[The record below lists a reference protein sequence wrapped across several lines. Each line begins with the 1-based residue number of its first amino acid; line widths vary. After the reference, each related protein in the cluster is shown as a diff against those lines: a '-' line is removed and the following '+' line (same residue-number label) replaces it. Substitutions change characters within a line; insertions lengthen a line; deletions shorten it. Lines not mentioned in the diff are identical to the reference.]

1 MRRSRNSVPPSKNG
15 NVLSLESLVFL
26 LGNMANTRDIRI
38 RIKGVK
44 NTRQITRAM
53 QMVATSKMKKAQEA
67 AKSGRPY
74 ALLLADIIVSIADE
88 FEEVT
93 QSYYVE
99 RPIKHRGILV
109 IGTDKGLCGALN
121 SNLFRELNE
130 VDSSAKFV
138 SVGKRATQYLS
149 RTRKDLLADFSLPDK
164 PTFSEIRKIV
174 EFLLNSYDEGR
185 IDTIEVL
192 FTSFINTLRQ
202 EPELIRL
209 FPLNDLDSMTN
220 KLHERFGQPDH
231 VAPKDTREILFED
244 RDAVLSEIASLY
256 LKQEVFQLVLEAQA
270 SEHSARMVAMKTAT
284 DNAGN
289 LIDDLTLQY
298 NRARQAA
305 ITQEI
310 LEISAASFS
319 E

>member
-1 MRRSRNSVPPSKNG
+1 
-15 NVLSLESLVFL
+15 
-26 LGNMANTRDIRI
+26 MANTRDIRI

-53 QMVATSKMKKAQEA
+53 QMVATSKMKKAQES

-88 FEEVT
+88 FEEIT
-93 QSYYVE
+93 QSYYVQ
-99 RPIKHRGILV
+99 RPVKHRGILV

-121 SNLFRELNE
+121 SNLFRELND

-164 PTFSEIRKIV
+164 PTFSDIRKIV
-174 EFLLNSYDEGR
+174 DFLLRSYDDGR
-185 IDTIEVL
+185 MDTIEVL

-209 FPLNDLDSMTN
+209 FPLNDLDSMTE
-220 KLHERFGQPDH
+220 KLHARFGADEH
-231 VAPKDTREILFED
+231 VVPKDNREILIED
-244 RDAVLSEIASLY
+244 RDTVLSEIATLY
-256 LKQEVFQLVLEAQA
+256 LKQEIYQLVLEAQA

-319 E
+319 Q

>member
-1 MRRSRNSVPPSKNG
+1 
-15 NVLSLESLVFL
+15 
-26 LGNMANTRDIRI
+26 MANTRDIRI

-53 QMVATSKMKKAQEA
+53 QMVATSKMKKAQES

-88 FEEVT
+88 FEEIT
-93 QSYYVE
+93 QSYYVQ
-99 RPIKHRGILV
+99 RPVKHRGILV

-121 SNLFRELNE
+121 SNLFRELND
-130 VDSSAKFV
+130 VDSSATFV

-164 PTFSEIRKIV
+164 PTFSDIRKIV
-174 EFLLNSYDEGR
+174 DFLLRSYDDGR
-185 IDTIEVL
+185 MDTIEVL

-209 FPLNDLDSMTN
+209 FPLNDLDSMTE
-220 KLHERFGQPDH
+220 KLHARFGADEH
-231 VAPKDTREILFED
+231 VVPKDNREILIED
-244 RDAVLSEIASLY
+244 RDTVLSEIATLY
-256 LKQEVFQLVLEAQA
+256 LKQEIYQLVLEAQA

-319 E
+319 Q

>member
-1 MRRSRNSVPPSKNG
+1 
-15 NVLSLESLVFL
+15 
-26 LGNMANTRDIRI
+26 MANTRDIRI

-53 QMVATSKMKKAQEA
+53 QMVATSKMKKAQES
-67 AKSGRPY
+67 AKAGRPY

-93 QSYYVE
+93 QSYYVQ
-99 RPIKHRGILV
+99 RPVKHRGILV

-121 SNLFRELNE
+121 SNLFRELND
-130 VDSSAKFV
+130 VDASAKFV

-149 RTRKDLLADFSLPDK
+149 RARKDLLADFALPDK
-164 PTFSEIRKIV
+164 PTFSDIRKIV
-174 EFLLNSYDEGR
+174 EFLLRSYDDGR

-209 FPLNDLDSMTN
+209 FPLNDLDSMTP
-220 KLHERFGQPDH
+220 KLHERFGEAEH
-231 VAPKDTREILFED
+231 VTPKDTREILFED
-244 RDAVLSEIASLY
+244 RDAVLSELATLY
-256 LKQEVFQLVLEAQA
+256 LKQEIFQLVLEAQA

-319 E
+319 Q

>member
-1 MRRSRNSVPPSKNG
+1 
-15 NVLSLESLVFL
+15 
-26 LGNMANTRDIRI
+26 MANTRDIRI

-44 NTRQITRAM
+44 STRQITRAM
-53 QMVATSKMKKAQEA
+53 QMVATSKMKKAQDS

-88 FEEVT
+88 FLEVT
-93 QSYYVE
+93 NDYFME
-99 RPIKHRGILV
+99 RPVKHRGILV

-121 SNLFRELNE
+121 ANLFRMLSE

-138 SVGKRATQYLS
+138 SIGKRATQYLS
-149 RTRKDLLADFSLPDK
+149 RTHRDLLADFSLPDK
-164 PTFSEIRKIV
+164 PTFSDVKKVV
-174 EFLLNSYDEGR
+174 EFLLRNYNDGN

-192 FTSFINTLRQ
+192 YTGFINTLRQ
-202 EPELIRL
+202 EPELIPL
-209 FPLNDLDSMTN
+209 FPLNDLDEMSA
-220 KLHERFGQPDH
+220 KLHERFGIEDH
-231 VAPKDTREILFED
+231 EVPKDDREIISED
-244 RDAVLSEIASLY
+244 RDAVLSELATLY
-256 LKQEVFQLVLEAQA
+256 LKQEIHQLVLEAQA

-289 LIDDLTLQY
+289 LINDLTLQY

-310 LEISAASFS
+310 LEISASTLS
-319 E
+319 N

>member
-1 MRRSRNSVPPSKNG
+1 
-15 NVLSLESLVFL
+15 
-26 LGNMANTRDIRI
+26 MANTRDIRI

-53 QMVATSKMKKAQEA
+53 QMVATSKMKKAQES
-67 AKSGRPY
+67 AKAGRPY

-99 RPIKHRGILV
+99 RPVKHRGILV

-121 SNLFRELNE
+121 SNLFRELSD
-130 VDSSAKFV
+130 VDASAKFV

-149 RTRKDLLADFSLPDK
+149 RARKDLLADFALPDK
-164 PTFSEIRKIV
+164 PTFSDIRKIV
-174 EFLLNSYDEGR
+174 EFLLRSYEEGR

-202 EPELIRL
+202 EPELVRL
-209 FPLNDLDSMTN
+209 FPLNDLDSMTQ
-220 KLHERFGQPDH
+220 KLHERFGESDH

-244 RDAVLSEIASLY
+244 RDAVLSELATLY
-256 LKQEVFQLVLEAQA
+256 LKQEVHQLVLEAQA

-319 E
+319 Q

>member
-1 MRRSRNSVPPSKNG
+1 
-15 NVLSLESLVFL
+15 
-26 LGNMANTRDIRI
+26 MANTRDIRI

-53 QMVATSKMKKAQEA
+53 QMVATSKMKKAQES
-67 AKSGRPY
+67 AKAGRPY
-74 ALLLADIIVSIADE
+74 ALLLADIILSIADE

-93 QSYYVE
+93 QSYFVQ
-99 RPIKHRGILV
+99 RPVKHRGILV

-121 SNLFRELNE
+121 SNLFRVLGDVE
-130 VDSSAKFV
+130 DSAKFV
-138 SVGKRATQYLS
+138 SVGKRASQYLS
-149 RTRKDLLADFSLPDK
+149 RSRRDLLADFPLPDR
-164 PTFSEIRKIV
+164 PTFSDIRKVV
-174 EFLLNSYDEGR
+174 EFLLRSYEEGR

-209 FPLNDLDSMTN
+209 FPLNDLDAMTE
-220 KLHERFGQPDH
+220 KLHERFGELDH